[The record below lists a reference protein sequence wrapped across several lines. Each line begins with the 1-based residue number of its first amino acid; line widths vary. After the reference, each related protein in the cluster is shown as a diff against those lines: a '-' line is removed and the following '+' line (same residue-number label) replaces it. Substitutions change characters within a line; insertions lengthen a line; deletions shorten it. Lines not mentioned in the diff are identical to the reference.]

1 VHSDRNGSGVYTTS
15 QGPEGGGSVEKIGE
29 READA
34 LRKRTQR
41 SEKVFNEARKWMPF
55 GVNSNYRF
63 LDPYPLYFTRGRGS
77 RLWDAD
83 GNEYLD
89 FNMAFGALGIGHS
102 HPVLVKAMRDRVSNG
117 TIFGF
122 EGEDVVALAKTI
134 CQRFK
139 VDKIKL
145 SSTGLESTM
154 HAVRLARAYTKRNKI
169 LKFEGCYHGSHDTLM
184 VNVKPSLAKTG
195 NSSVPNIVPS
205 SQGMPK
211 EMFQNT
217 IVAQFNNLDSVE
229 KAVRRDRDDLAG
241 VILEP
246 IPMNM
251 GFVPPKPG
259 FLEALRHLCD
269 ETGAL
274 LIFDEVKTCGKFYHG
289 AEGQFGVAPDL
300 KTMGK
305 AIGGGYPLSVLG
317 GKGKIMD
324 AIVPGVVAHAGTFNS
339 NPVVVAAGLV
349 TLTEILTRDKL
360 TYAGRLGEELAHGYT
375 DIIEDAKLKA
385 RVQAIGVSGTMH
397 FTDHEVTD
405 WRSFLDVNVGT
416 WWTYYTAMLNRG
428 IIPMATG
435 PDEQW
440 TVSVQHTKEEIRTHL
455 EAFKTVVRDLL
466 RSEVS
471 MEMVEAI

>member
-1 VHSDRNGSGVYTTS
+1 L
-15 QGPEGGGSVEKIGE
+15 EKVGQ
-29 READA
+29 REAKL
-34 LRKRTQR
+34 LRKRTPESKKIFEDASR
-41 SEKVFNEARKWMPF
+41 WIPF
-55 GVNSNYRF
+55 GVNSNYRY
-63 LDPYPLYFTRGRGS
+63 LDPYPLYFTKGRGS

-83 GNEYLD
+83 GNVYLD

-102 HPVLVKAMRDRVSNG
+102 HPVLVREMSKRIANG
-117 TIFGF
+117 TLFGF
-122 EGEDVVALAKTI
+122 EGDNIALLAKTI

-139 VDKIKL
+139 VDKVKL

-154 HAVRLARAYTKRNKI
+154 HAVRLARAYTQRKKI

-184 VNVKPSLAKTG
+184 VNVKPSLMKSG
-195 NSSVPNIVPS
+195 GGRVPNIVS
-205 SQGMPK
+205 SSRGMLD
-211 EMFQNT
+211 EVLQHT
-217 IVAQFNNLDSVE
+217 IVAQFNDLDSVE
-229 KAVRRDRDDLAG
+229 EAVKGYRDDLAG

-259 FLEALRHLCD
+259 FLEALRNLCD

-289 AEGQFGVAPDL
+289 AEGQFGVTPDL

-317 GKGKIMD
+317 GKEKVMD
-324 AIVPGVVAHAGTFNS
+324 AIVPGEVAHAGTFNS
-339 NPVVVAAGLV
+339 NPVVVTAGLV
-349 TLTEILTRDKL
+349 TLTRILTKEKMA
-360 TYAGRLGEELAHGYT
+360 YAARLGNELAHGYS
-375 DIIEDAKLKA
+375 DIIEDAKLRAK
-385 RVQAIGVSGTMH
+385 VQSIGISGTLH
-397 FTDHEVTD
+397 FTDHAVTN
-405 WRSFLDVNVGT
+405 WRSFLDVNVGM

-428 IIPMATG
+428 VIPMATG

-440 TVSVQHTKEEIRTHL
+440 TVSVQHRKEDIGTHL
-455 EAFKTVVRDLL
+455 EVFKKVVGEILE
-466 RSEVS
+466 SEVS

>member
-1 VHSDRNGSGVYTTS
+1 
-15 QGPEGGGSVEKIGE
+15 
-29 READA
+29 
-34 LRKRTQR
+34 
-41 SEKVFNEARKWMPF
+41 
-55 GVNSNYRF
+55 
-63 LDPYPLYFTRGRGS
+63 
-77 RLWDAD
+77 
-83 GNEYLD
+83 
-89 FNMAFGALGIGHS
+89 
-102 HPVLVKAMRDRVSNG
+102 
-117 TIFGF
+117 
-122 EGEDVVALAKTI
+122 
-134 CQRFK
+134 
-139 VDKIKL
+139 
-145 SSTGLESTM
+145 
-154 HAVRLARAYTKRNKI
+154 
-169 LKFEGCYHGSHDTLM
+169 M

-195 NSSVPNIVPS
+195 NSSVPNTVPS
-205 SQGMPK
+205 SQGML
-211 EMFQNT
+211 EEILQNT
-217 IVAQFNNLDSVE
+217 IVAQFNNLESVE
-229 KAVRRDRDDLAG
+229 KAVSKDRDNLAG

-251 GFVPPKPG
+251 GFVPPKRG
-259 FLEALRHLCD
+259 FLEALRRICN

-289 AEGQFGVAPDL
+289 AEGEFGVTPDL

-317 GKGKIMD
+317 GKAKVMD

-339 NPVVVAAGLV
+339 NPVAVRAGLV
-349 TLTEILTRDKL
+349 TLTEILTRERLAQAAK
-360 TYAGRLGEELAHGYT
+360 LGEELARGYT

-385 RVQAIGVSGTMH
+385 KVQAIGVSGTMH

-428 IIPMATG
+428 VIPMATG

-440 TVSVQHTKEEIRTHL
+440 TVSVQHTREDIEKHL
-455 EAFKTVVRDLL
+455 EVFKTVVKELL

>member
-1 VHSDRNGSGVYTTS
+1 M
-15 QGPEGGGSVEKIGE
+15 EKIGE
-29 READA
+29 KEANV
-34 LRKRTQR
+34 LKKRTKR
-41 SEKVFNEARKWMPF
+41 SEKIFEEAKKWMPF
-55 GVNSNYRF
+55 GVNSNYRY
-63 LDPYPLYFTRGRGS
+63 LDPYPLYFSKGRGS

-89 FNMAFGALGIGHS
+89 FNMAFGSLGIGHS
-102 HPVLVKAMRDRVSNG
+102 HPVLVKAMRRRIENG

-122 EGEDVVALAKTI
+122 EGEDIAVLAKTI

-139 VDKIKL
+139 VDMVKL

-154 HAVRLARAYTKRNKI
+154 HAVRLARAYTQRKKI

-195 NSSVPNIVPS
+195 KSTVPNIVPS
-205 SQGMPK
+205 SQGMLD
-211 EMFQNT
+211 EILQNT
-217 IVAQFNNLDSVE
+217 IVAQFNNIDSVE
-229 KAVRRDRDDLAG
+229 EAVKKDRDDLAG
-241 VILEP
+241 IILEP

-259 FLEALRHLCD
+259 FLEALRRLCD

-289 AEGQFGVAPDL
+289 AEGEFGVTPDL

-317 GKGKIMD
+317 GKKKVMD

-339 NPVVVAAGLV
+339 NPVAVTAGLV
-349 TLTEILTRDKL
+349 TLTKILTKEKL
-360 TYAGRLGEELAHGYT
+360 AYAAKLGGELADGYT
-375 DIIEDAKLKA
+375 DIINDAKLKA
-385 RVQAIGVSGTMH
+385 KVQSIGVSGTMH

-428 IIPMATG
+428 VIPMATG

-440 TVSVQHTKEEIRTHL
+440 TVSVQHTKEDITTHL
-455 EAFKTVVRDLL
+455 EAFKTVVRELL

>member
-1 VHSDRNGSGVYTTS
+1 MALGGGS
-15 QGPEGGGSVEKIGE
+15 GSVEKIGE
-29 READA
+29 KEANM
-34 LRKRTQR
+34 LRKKTRR
-41 SEKVFNEARKWMPF
+41 SKEIFEEARRWMPF
-55 GVNSNYRF
+55 GVNSNYRY
-63 LDPYPLYFTRGRGS
+63 LDPYPLYFSKGRGTK
-77 RLWDAD
+77 LWDAD

-102 HPVLVKAMRDRVSNG
+102 HPVLVKAMLDRVANG

-122 EGEDVVALAKTI
+122 EGETVAALGKTI
-134 CQRFK
+134 CQRFM
-139 VDKIKL
+139 VDRVKL

-154 HAVRLARAYTKRNKI
+154 HAVRLARAYTKRKKI

-195 NSSVPNIVPS
+195 EGRVPNIVPS
-205 SQGMPK
+205 SQGMPD
-211 EMFQNT
+211 ETFQNT
-217 IVAQFNNLDSVE
+217 IVAQFNDFDSVE
-229 KAVRRDRDDLAG
+229 RTVKRDRENLAG

-274 LIFDEVKTCGKFYHG
+274 LIFDEVKTCGKFYRG
-289 AEGQFGVAPDL
+289 AEGEFGVTPDL

-317 GKGKIMD
+317 GKKEVMD
-324 AIVPGVVAHAGTFNS
+324 AIVPGVIAHAGTFNS
-339 NPVVVAAGLV
+339 NPVVVTAGLV
-349 TLTEILTRDKL
+349 TLTKILTKEKL
-360 TYAGRLGEELAHGYT
+360 AHAAKLGEELAHGYT

-397 FTDHEVTD
+397 FTDHEVTN

-440 TVSVQHTKEEIRTHL
+440 TVSVQHTKDEIKTHL
-455 EAFKTVVRDLL
+455 EVFKTVVRELL
-466 RSEVS
+466 KSEVS

>member
-1 VHSDRNGSGVYTTS
+1 M
-15 QGPEGGGSVEKIGE
+15 EKVGE
-29 READA
+29 REAEA
-34 LRKRTQR
+34 LKKRTRR
-41 SEKVFNEARKWMPF
+41 SAKIFQEAKKWMPF
-55 GVNSNYRF
+55 GVNSNYRY
-63 LDPYPLYFTRGRGS
+63 LDPYPLYFARGRGS

-89 FNMAFGALGIGHS
+89 FNMAFGSLGIGHS
-102 HPVLVKAMRDRVSNG
+102 HPVLVKAMRDQIGNG

-122 EGEDVVALAKTI
+122 EGENIVALAKTI
-134 CQRFK
+134 CQRFM
-139 VDKIKL
+139 VDEVKL

-154 HAVRLARAYTKRNKI
+154 HAVRLARAYTKRKKI

-184 VNVKPSLAKTG
+184 VNVKPTLAKTG
-195 NSSVPNIVPS
+195 SSSVPNIVPS
-205 SQGMPK
+205 SQGML
-211 EMFQNT
+211 EEILQNT

-229 KAVRRDRDDLAG
+229 RAVKSDRDNLAG

-259 FLEALRHLCD
+259 FLEALRQLCD
-269 ETGAL
+269 DTGAL

-289 AEGQFGVAPDL
+289 AEGQFGVTPDL

-317 GKGKIMD
+317 GKKEVMD

-339 NPVVVAAGLV
+339 NPVAVRAGLV
-349 TLTEILTRDKL
+349 TLTRILTREKL
-360 TYAGRLGEELAHGYT
+360 ARAARLGEELAKGYT
-375 DIIEDAKLKA
+375 DIIKDAKLRAK
-385 RVQAIGVSGTMH
+385 VQAIGVSGTMH
-397 FTDHEVTD
+397 FTGHEVTD

-416 WWTYYTAMLNRG
+416 WWTYYTAMMNRG
-428 IIPMATG
+428 VIPMATG

-440 TVSVQHTKEEIRTHL
+440 TVSVQHTKEDVETHL
-455 EAFKTVVRDLL
+455 EVFKTVVKELL

>member
-1 VHSDRNGSGVYTTS
+1 M
-15 QGPEGGGSVEKIGE
+15 EKIGE
-29 READA
+29 REARS
-34 LRKRTQR
+34 LKKRTVR
-41 SEKVFNEARKWMPF
+41 SSKMFEEALKWMPY
-55 GVNSNYRF
+55 GVNSNYRY
-63 LDPYPLYFTRGRGS
+63 LDPDPLYFARGRGS

-83 GNEYLD
+83 GNKYLD
-89 FNMAFGALGIGHS
+89 FNMAFGSLGIGHS
-102 HPVLVKAMRDRVSNG
+102 HPILVKAMRNQVGIG

-122 EGEDVVALAKTI
+122 EGTNVPALAGTI
-134 CQRFK
+134 CQRFR
-139 VDKIKL
+139 VDKVKL

-154 HAVRLARAYTKRNKI
+154 HAVRLARAYTKRKKI
-169 LKFEGCYHGSHDTLM
+169 LKFEGCYHGSHDALM

-195 NSSVPNIVPS
+195 NSSVPNTVPS
-205 SQGMPK
+205 SQGML
-211 EMFQNT
+211 EEILQNT
-217 IVAQFNNLDSVE
+217 IVAQFNNLESVE
-229 KAVRRDRDDLAG
+229 KAVSKDRDNLAG

-251 GFVPPKPG
+251 GFVPPKRG
-259 FLEALRHLCD
+259 FLEALRRICN

-289 AEGQFGVAPDL
+289 AEGEFGVTPDL

-317 GKGKIMD
+317 GKAKVMD

-339 NPVVVAAGLV
+339 NPVAVRAGLV
-349 TLTEILTRDKL
+349 TLTEILTRDRLAQAAK
-360 TYAGRLGEELAHGYT
+360 LGEELARGYT

-385 RVQAIGVSGTMH
+385 KVQAIGVSGTMH
-397 FTDHEVTD
+397 FTVHEVTD

-428 IIPMATG
+428 VIPMATG

-440 TVSVQHTKEEIRTHL
+440 TVSVQHTREDIEKHL
-455 EAFKTVVRDLL
+455 EVFKTVVKELL

>member
-1 VHSDRNGSGVYTTS
+1 MEKVGQREANLLKKRT
-15 QGPEGGGSVEKIGE
+15 PESEKIFE
-29 READA
+29 DA
-34 LRKRTQR
+34 RR
-41 SEKVFNEARKWMPF
+41 WIPF
-55 GVNSNYRF
+55 GVNSNYRY
-63 LDPYPLYFTRGRGS
+63 LDPYPLYFTKGRGS

-83 GNEYLD
+83 GNVYLD

-102 HPVLVKAMRDRVSNG
+102 HPTLVREMSKRIANG
-117 TIFGF
+117 TLFGF
-122 EGEDVVALAKTI
+122 EGDKIALLAKTI

-139 VDKIKL
+139 VDKVKL

-154 HAVRLARAYTKRNKI
+154 HAVRLARAFTQRKKI

-184 VNVKPSLAKTG
+184 VNVKPSLTKSG
-195 NSSVPNIVPS
+195 GGRVPNRVPS
-205 SQGMPK
+205 SRGMLD
-211 EMFQNT
+211 EVLQHT
-217 IVAQFNNLDSVE
+217 IVAQFNDLDSVE
-229 KAVRRDRDDLAG
+229 EAVKRYRDDLAG

-259 FLEALRHLCD
+259 FLGALRQLCD

-289 AEGQFGVAPDL
+289 AEGQFGVTPDL

-317 GKGKIMD
+317 GKKKVMD
-324 AIVPGVVAHAGTFNS
+324 AIVPGEVAHAGTFNS
-339 NPVVVAAGLV
+339 NPVVVTAGLV
-349 TLTEILTRDKL
+349 TLTRILTKEKMA
-360 TYAGRLGEELAHGYT
+360 YAARLGNELAHGYS

-385 RVQAIGVSGTMH
+385 IVQSIGISGTVH
-397 FTDHEVTD
+397 FTDHAVTN
-405 WRSFLDVNVGT
+405 WRSFLDVNVGM

-428 IIPMATG
+428 VIPMATG

-440 TVSVQHTKEEIRTHL
+440 TVSVQHRKEDIGTHL
-455 EAFKTVVRDLL
+455 EVFKKVAREILE
-466 RSEVS
+466 SEVS

>member
-1 VHSDRNGSGVYTTS
+1 M
-15 QGPEGGGSVEKIGE
+15 EKVGE
-29 READA
+29 KEAKA
-34 LRKRTQR
+34 LRKRTR
-41 SEKVFNEARKWMPF
+41 ESERIFNETRKWTPF
-55 GVNSNYRF
+55 GVNSNYRY
-63 LDPYPLYFTRGRGS
+63 LDPYPLYFTKGRGS
-77 RLWDAD
+77 KLWDAD

-102 HPVLVKAMRDRVSNG
+102 HPTLVREMTRRIANG
-117 TIFGF
+117 TLFGF
-122 EGEDVVALAKTI
+122 EGDRIGLLAKTI

-139 VDKIKL
+139 VDEVKL

-154 HAVRLARAYTKRNKI
+154 HAVRLARAYTGRKKI

-184 VNVKPSLAKTG
+184 VNVKPSLAKSG
-195 NSSVPNIVPS
+195 GGRVPNIVPS
-205 SQGMPK
+205 SKGMP
-211 EMFQNT
+211 EEGLRNT
-217 IVAQFNNLDSVE
+217 IVAQFNDLDSVE
-229 KAVRRDRDDLAG
+229 EAVAGNRDDLAG

-259 FLEALRHLCD
+259 FLEALRSLCD

-274 LIFDEVKTCGKFYHG
+274 LIFDEVKTCGKFYQG
-289 AEGQFGVAPDL
+289 AEGQFGVTPDL

-317 GKGKIMD
+317 GKRKVMD
-324 AIVPGVVAHAGTFNS
+324 AIIPGEVAHAGTFNS
-339 NPVVVAAGLV
+339 NPVVVTAGLV
-349 TLTEILTRDKL
+349 TLTKILTREKMA
-360 TYAGRLGEELAHGYT
+360 YAARLGNALAHGYS

-385 RVQAIGVSGTMH
+385 KVQAIGLSGTMH
-397 FTDHEVTD
+397 FTDHPVTN
-405 WRSFLDVNVGT
+405 WRSFLDVNVGR

-440 TVSVQHTKEEIRTHL
+440 TVSVQHTKEEIETHL
-455 EAFKTVVRDLL
+455 EVFKDVVRELM

>member
-1 VHSDRNGSGVYTTS
+1 
-15 QGPEGGGSVEKIGE
+15 VEKVGE
-29 READA
+29 REVNV
-34 LRKRTQR
+34 LRKRTR
-41 SEKVFNEARKWMPF
+41 ESERIFREARRWMPF
-55 GVNSNYRF
+55 GVNSNYRY
-63 LDPYPLYFTRGRGS
+63 LDPYPLYFAKGRGTI
-77 RLWDAD
+77 LWDAD

-102 HPVLVKAMRDRVSNG
+102 HPVLVRAISRSIADG

-122 EGEDVVALAKTI
+122 EGETTAILAKTI

-139 VDKIKL
+139 VDRVKL

-154 HAVRLARAYTKRNKI
+154 HAVRLARAYTRRRKI

-184 VNVKPSLAKTG
+184 VNVKPSLAKSG
-195 NSSVPNIVPS
+195 KGRVPNTVPS
-205 SQGMPK
+205 SQGMLD
-211 EMFQNT
+211 EILQNT
-217 IVAQFNNLDSVE
+217 IVAQFNDLDSVE
-229 KAVRRDRDDLAG
+229 EAIKKDRDNLAG

-259 FLEALRHLCD
+259 FLEGLRHLCD

-274 LIFDEVKTCGKFYHG
+274 LIFDEVKTCSKFYRG
-289 AEGQFGVAPDL
+289 AEGKFGVTPDL

-305 AIGGGYPLSVLG
+305 AIGGGYPLSVLA
-317 GKGKIMD
+317 GKIKVMD
-324 AIVPGVVAHAGTFNS
+324 AIVPGVIAHAGTFNA

-349 TLTEILTRDKL
+349 TLTKILTKEKMA
-360 TYAGRLGEELAHGYT
+360 YAANLGEELARGYT

-385 RVQAIGVSGTMH
+385 KVQAMGISGTMH
-397 FTDHEVTD
+397 FTDHAVMN
-405 WRSFLDVNVGT
+405 WRDFLDVNVGT

-428 IIPMATG
+428 VIPMATG

-440 TVSVQHTKEEIRTHL
+440 TVSVQHKKEEIETHL
-455 EAFKTVVRDLL
+455 DVFKDVVRELL
-466 RSEVS
+466 KSEVS
-471 MEMVEAI
+471 M

>member
-1 VHSDRNGSGVYTTS
+1 MADR
-15 QGPEGGGSVEKIGE
+15 GGGSVEKIGE
-29 READA
+29 REANMI
-34 LRKRTQR
+34 RKRTKK
-41 SEKVFNEARKWMPF
+41 SEAIFKEARKWMPF
-55 GVNSNYRF
+55 GVNSNYRY
-63 LDPYPLYFTRGRGS
+63 LDPYPLYFRKGRGTK
-77 RLWDAD
+77 LWDAD

-89 FNMAFGALGIGHS
+89 FNMAFGSLGIGHS
-102 HPVLVKAMRDRVSNG
+102 HPVLVKAMLDRVANG

-122 EGEDVVALAKTI
+122 EGDTVAILGKTI
-134 CQRFK
+134 CQRFN
-139 VDKIKL
+139 VDRVKL

-154 HAVRLARAYTKRNKI
+154 HAVRLARAFTRRKKI
-169 LKFEGCYHGSHDTLM
+169 LKFEGCYHGSHDALM

-195 NSSVPNIVPS
+195 GGRVPNIVPS
-205 SQGMPK
+205 SQGMLD
-211 EMFQNT
+211 EILQNT
-217 IVAQFNNLDSVE
+217 LVAQFNDYDSVE
-229 KAVRRDRDDLAG
+229 QAVRRDRDDLAG

-274 LIFDEVKTCGKFYHG
+274 LIFDEVKTCGKFYRG
-289 AEGQFGVAPDL
+289 AEGRFGVKPDL

-317 GKGKIMD
+317 GKKEVMD
-324 AIVPGVVAHAGTFNS
+324 AIVPGVVAHAGTFNA
-339 NPVVVAAGLV
+339 NPVAVTAGLV
-349 TLTEILTRDKL
+349 TLTKILTREKL
-360 TYAGRLGEELAHGYT
+360 AYAARLGEELARGYT

-397 FTDHEVTD
+397 FTDHAVTD

-428 IIPMATG
+428 VIPMATG

-440 TVSVQHTKEEIRTHL
+440 TVSVQHTKEEIKTHL
-455 EAFKTVVRDLL
+455 EVLKAVVGELL